1 MYLLSAQ
8 KMREMD
14 ALAMSMGISSE
25 VLMENAASATV
36 DEILKENPKKV
47 IIFTGKGQNA
57 GDGFAIAR
65 RLFVKGIDTEVITL
79 FKEEALSG
87 AAKMNFDIL
96 KNIGVPV
103 SSFSKDKDY
112 NADVFVDCL
121 LGTGARGNLAPE
133 FASAAKI
140 ISESGAYVISADIPS
155 GISADNGKVLGTAV
169 KADKTVTY
177 GFLKAGLFSPLSKDY
192 VGEIVLSDISI
203 PQNIKDLKDVK
214 TFLSTKENVY
224 FPPSSKSAHKGSN
237 GKVLI
242 AGGNRG
248 MCGAVFM
255 AAESAAAVGAGL
267 ITCAVP
273 TDLMDIFM
281 SRLTFGMCK
290 DIENTDFSL
299 YDTVLIG
306 CGMGT
311 DEKNMDILEK
321 AITQSRKNLIIDADG
336 LNLLSKN
343 ISLLKKKQCNIIL
356 TPHPLEFSRL
366 CGETTDEVLKN
377 RVYLSKEFAKKYD
390 VCVILKT
397 AHTVVAYPG
406 EVAYINSTG
415 NEGMGKGG
423 SGDVLSGMLAGA
435 VCKYDNY
442 KEAALSLTF
451 LHGLAGDIAA
461 EKYGTVSMNAANI
474 IESIPDAI
482 KIFK

>member
-14 ALAMSMGISSE
+14 ALSVSMGISSE
-25 VLMENAASATV
+25 VLMENAASATTR
-36 DEILKENPKKV
+36 EILKENPEKV

-65 RLFVKGIDTEVITL
+65 RLFVEGINTEVVTL

-87 AAKMNFDIL
+87 AAKTNFNIL
-96 KNIGVPV
+96 KNIGVPISPFV
-103 SSFSKDKDY
+103 KDRDY
-112 NADVFVDCL
+112 SADVFVDCL
-121 LGTGARGNLAPE
+121 LGTGARGNVTNE

-192 VGEIVLSDISI
+192 VGEVVLSDISI
-203 PQNIKDLKDVK
+203 LRNADDLKDVK
-214 TFLSTKENVY
+214 TFLTTKENVF
-224 FPPSSKSAHKGSN
+224 FPSSSKSAHKGSN
-237 GKVLI
+237 GRTLI
-242 AGGNRG
+242 AGGKRG

-273 TDLMDIFM
+273 SDLMDIFM
-281 SRLTFGMCK
+281 SRLTFSMCK

-311 DEKNMDILEK
+311 DEKNMTILEK
-321 AITQSRKNLIIDADG
+321 AITQSRKNLIIDADA
-336 LNLLSKN
+336 LNLLSKDL
-343 ISLLKKKQCNIIL
+343 SLLKKKTCNVIL

-366 CGETTDEVLKN
+366 CGESTDEVLKN

-397 AHTVVAYPG
+397 AHTVVAYPE

-415 NEGMGKGG
+415 NEGMAKGG

-435 VCKYDNY
+435 VCKYDDF
-442 KEAALSLTF
+442 KKAALSLTF
-451 LHGLAGDIAA
+451 LHGMAGDIAS
-461 EKYGTVSMNAANI
+461 EKYGTVSMNAANL
-474 IESIPDAI
+474 IECIPDAI
-482 KIFK
+482 NFLK